1 MEIDT
6 AQLHAARLIPITGIG
21 GADEQEQRATSA
33 LLSVMSVVDEFRVA
47 LTRRLDAPTGAVES
61 YIEVPF
67 EFDGKTLRPDGLL
80 TVRGRGREWSALV
93 EVKTGKAE
101 LRRDQ
106 IEAYLDIA
114 RQYGIDAVLT
124 ISNQLAS
131 DDGTHPVPV
140 DGRKTRSVRLHHL
153 SWVEILTEAVIQ
165 HEHRGVS
172 DPEQAW
178 ILGELIRYLEH
189 PNSGA
194 LTATDM
200 GREWV
205 RVRDGARDG
214 TLTPGDEGVDE
225 VVRRWDEFV
234 YYLCL
239 DLGRELG
246 VNVQRVLSRKDR
258 ADTKARRSRA
268 LRNLIDVG
276 KLAGTIR
283 IPDTVG
289 DVALVA
295 MLTSRQISAA
305 TQVAAPAEGRPTTR
319 VNWLL
324 RQLGEAPAD
333 LRVDIRFEGTRATTS
348 NLLGA
353 IRENVQLALVDGNRV
368 APRLFEL
375 TMTRDMGVRRGTDA
389 GSFVTSLSQLTH
401 QFYEQIVQNL
411 QEWSASAPRKR
422 PVAAMPQHSEEK
434 SSPLAAWLARVK
446 AGDA

>member
-1 MEIDT
+1 MVVDT
-6 AQLHAARLIPITGIG
+6 SRLHPARLIPITGIG

-33 LLSVMSVVDEFRVA
+33 LLSVMSVVNEFRAA

-67 EFDGKTLRPDGLL
+67 EFEGKTLRPDGLL
-80 TVRGRGREWSALV
+80 TVRRRGKEWSALV

-106 IEAYLDIA
+106 IEVYLDIA

-178 ILGELIRYLEH
+178 ILGELIRYLQH
-189 PNSGA
+189 SNSGA
-194 LTATDM
+194 LTAADM
-200 GREWV
+200 GPEWV

-214 TLTPGDEGVDE
+214 TLTLGDEGVDE

-246 VNVQRVLSRKDR
+246 VDVRRVLSRKDR
-258 ADTKARRSRA
+258 ADTQVRRSKVV
-268 LRNLIDVG
+268 RNMIDVG
-276 KLAGTIR
+276 ELEGTIR

-289 DVALVA
+289 NVSLAA

-305 TQVAAPAEGRPTTR
+305 TEMRAPAEGRPTTR

-324 RQLGEAPAD
+324 RQLGDAPAD
-333 LRVDIRFEGTRATTS
+333 LRVDVRFEGTRTTTS

-375 TMTRDMGVRRGTDA
+375 TLTRDMGVRRGTGS

-401 QFYEQIVQNL
+401 RFYEQVVQNL
-411 QEWSASAPRKR
+411 QDWSASAPRPR
-422 PVAAMPQHSEEK
+422 PAAETPQHSEK
-434 SSPLAAWLARVK
+434 SSSPLAAWLARVR